1 MSNQNYKA
9 DEFTH
14 FIQKRV
20 RTRKIRNKDGVDKII
35 PEYER
40 YEIPFEEIVKLDLN
54 GSSKSIPYTIQNVV
68 NLERYMLWYWSP
80 IIGGE
85 CVILYLH
92 LWEYC
97 NKEENIDICYPKIDE
112 LCDKMKMSRPTL
124 LNKIK
129 ILEENN
135 FLIQIQRINKKYNK
149 RQTSPLFKL
158 RQTVPLL
165 TVDQYNGL
173 PEKIKSKHDEYMNK
187 FAKGQ
192 IIQMK
197 DHKINNSN
205 SLLENSEILLTKESK
220 KQINDVLEKEE
231 NMNILQ
237 KSLSSEQ
244 SELFTTTDSVQKT
257 LTALSVSKP
266 TIDLMYKDI
275 NLFLSNSNKTV
286 YIIHGSLDILNLH
299 LSKEYDW
306 LEKSIENTVNEI
318 YQSEIDDLSEF
329 RLLHISL
336 NNFINNILEES

>member
-1 MSNQNYKA
+1 
-9 DEFTH
+9 
-14 FIQKRV
+14 
-20 RTRKIRNKDGVDKII
+20 
-35 PEYER
+35 
-40 YEIPFEEIVKLDLN
+40 
-54 GSSKSIPYTIQNVV
+54 
-68 NLERYMLWYWSP
+68 
-80 IIGGE
+80 
-85 CVILYLH
+85 
-92 LWEYC
+92 
-97 NKEENIDICYPKIDE
+97 DE

-299 LSKEYDW
+299 LSKEYDC
-306 LEKSIENTVNEI
+306 LEKSIENTVN
-318 YQSEIDDLSEF
+318 
-329 RLLHISL
+329 
-336 NNFINNILEES
+336 